1 MDLKHGLPKTF
12 NAEMKKDLVSCL
24 CLRCLVESNND
35 IIDAEMRWNKFLP
48 PPCNLSEANS
58 FRNSVTVS
66 AQNPN
71 PSFMAEKD
79 CNSTERKCTQRR
91 FKRYH
96 YIYVSCIFVISCSFE
111 QETIRLKRHPT
122 ASSCKEIGA
131 RSTAARILY
140 LHKCSATP
148 T

>member
-1 MDLKHGLPKTF
+1 MDLKHGLPKTL

-48 PPCNLSEANS
+48 RPATYRKLTDSGIIVSLLSP
-58 FRNSVTVS
+58 
-66 AQNPN
+66 NPN
-71 PSFMAEKD
+71 SMAARKIV
-79 CNSTERKCTQRR
+79 TERKRR
-91 FKRYH
+91 FRRYH
-96 YIYVSCIFVISCSFE
+96 YIFVSYILVISCSFE

-140 LHKCSATP
+140 LHNCSATP